1 MPRLAASLAEGDQAT
16 AQRLAHT
23 LKGAAATLG
32 ADHLAMLAER
42 VEQAIRMC
50 PTASMPEDIIGS
62 DMEAIT
68 LELKTLS
75 IALPPRQAAAAGCMG
90 EALP

>member
-1 MPRLAASLAEGDQAT
+1 
-16 AQRLAHT
+16 
-23 LKGAAATLG
+23 
-32 ADHLAMLAER
+32 MLAER